1 MGRRLGGEGAREEAR
16 IEVLAMS
23 GELARHDGRE
33 SLALQSLA
41 IDLAVA
47 IALLEGEPPGAAA
60 LERARRRLATAASVV
75 GQLRRWDLR
84 ENAAHAAFAPAAFAL
99 GGIELVAAAAGVA

>member
-47 IALLEGEPPGAAA
+47 IALLEWEPPGAAA

-84 ENAAHAAFAPAAFAL
+84 ENAAHGAFVPAAFAL